1 MVQSYSADIPIK
13 ATGIAWCTN
22 DKECVGGMCD
32 ECDYGIIDTTHIP
45 HWKGVL
51 VQQINL
57 SALTDIGEAGQAGVA
72 GGMARAEK
80 VLGALG
86 VDVNNIKLENS
97 NNNQAL

>member
-1 MVQSYSADIPIK
+1 
-13 ATGIAWCTN
+13 
-22 DKECVGGMCD
+22 
-32 ECDYGIIDTTHIP
+32 
-45 HWKGVL
+45 VL